1 MKKKVSYVFLFC
13 IAFFIIVF
21 SNTVVF
27 GEEVYVESD
36 FICDSLDD
44 YIVVSDIIID
54 ELDKIEKGNT
64 LKIRF
69 EYDVES
75 IHKDCYDIYTIEEL
89 KVICKKD
96 ISEFNHNV
104 IERVD
109 GVLPITPSI
118 GVGYS
123 LSYKKATIV
132 FYVTSCNSNSEEY
145 LKTMNPLIT
154 EGKQQKNDYEKIHYL
169 GNYFYKNGFKYAYDD
184 NEEFGSSRVIE
195 NKNCMPDS
203 VLERKKAIC
212 MGFANVASEYL
223 TGIGIPNIKVRGYS
237 VEDGGYHVWNM
248 AYITINGNSDWY
260 CVDYGC
266 SIYREYNKRLIR
278 TREQYNEYT
287 WDSSLEKDILK
298 LKYNNL
304 EVKGLYNIFKD
315 IRNHWAEKD
324 IISAYENSFI
334 SGYLDKTFKPNDDIS
349 IIEFLQI
356 AVAAYVPAEN
366 RVSVEYWWDGV
377 YNYALNNGIITE
389 DLFPISNIH
398 KTITREQM
406 AYILVNIDDIFNT
419 KVLNYKETDLNIPD
433 DDLISE
439 EYKTQV
445 YKAYSRGY
453 IKGVNDEGVFN
464 PSAFATRAQ
473 AVVILCRMKGL

>member
-1 MKKKVSYVFLFC
+1 MKKKVSYVFLLC
-13 IAFFIIVF
+13 IAFCVIFL
-21 SNTVVF
+21 SNTMVY
-27 GEEVYVESD
+27 GEEVVVESD
-36 FICDSLDD
+36 FIYDSIDD
-44 YIVVSDIIID
+44 CIVITDIIID
-54 ELDKIEKGNT
+54 EINKVEKRDT
-64 LKIRF
+64 LKIIMSV
-69 EYDVES
+69 DVDKLYPTLYE
-75 IHKDCYDIYTIEEL
+75 TNTTEEVRVVL
-89 KVICKKD
+89 KKD
-96 ISEFNHNV
+96 MTDLTHNI
-104 IERVD
+104 IERLD
-109 GVLPITPSI
+109 GVLPITPSVN
-118 GVGYS
+118 VGLS
-123 LSYKKATIV
+123 ISYKTVRV
-132 FYVTSCNSNSEEY
+132 FFYIRPYNVGSEDYLEKMNS
-145 LKTMNPLIT
+145 LI
-154 EGKQQKNDYEKIHYL
+154 ENGKQQKNDYEKIHYL
-169 GNYFYKNGFKYAYDD
+169 GNYFYKNGFVYAYD
-184 NEEFGSSRVIE
+184 NSEEFGSSRVIE

-223 TGIGIPNIKVRGYS
+223 TGLGIPNIKVRGYHI
-237 VEDGGYHVWNM
+237 EDGGYHVWNM
-248 AYITINGNSDWY
+248 AYITINGKSDWY
-260 CVDYGC
+260 CIDYGC
-266 SIYREYNKRLIR
+266 SIHREYNKRLIR
-278 TREQYNEYT
+278 TKEQYNEYT
-287 WDSSLEKDILK
+287 WDNILEEDILK

-366 RVSVEYWWDGV
+366 RVNVEYWWDGV

-419 KVLNYKETDLNIPD
+419 KVLNNKEADLSIPD

-439 EYKTQV
+439 EYKSQV